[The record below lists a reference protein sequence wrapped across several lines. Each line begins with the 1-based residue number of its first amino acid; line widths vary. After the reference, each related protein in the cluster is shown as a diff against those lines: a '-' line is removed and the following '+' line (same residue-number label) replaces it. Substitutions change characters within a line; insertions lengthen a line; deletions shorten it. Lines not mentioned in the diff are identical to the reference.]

1 MPKVADL
8 FVELG
13 LKKDKF
19 DKGMKDSEQAP
30 SKLGNAFAGLGGQ
43 IAAAFSVAAVLGFA
57 KAVIDVTAEF
67 QKFQAVLTNTLGS
80 GASADSYLKMITQF
94 AAKTPFSVQQL
105 TDAFVKLAN
114 QGFIPSEREMTKL
127 GDLASST
134 GKSFDQLAEAIIDAT
149 TGQFERLKEFGI
161 KAAANGDKVA
171 FSFKGVTTEVDNTSA
186 AIRQYILGL
195 GEAEGVTGAMAAISE
210 TLGGK
215 ISNLGDS
222 WDQFMLSI
230 GNSEGPLGGF
240 IETLSQKLNELTTII
255 NDKSIPAW
263 KEWLAILNIGPY
275 RNQIVKDAQAIQ
287 NEADQAAWRMEQLAV
302 PTFDYKSIIDATA
315 QSSKKFSDE
324 LKKQAIEAAKLAEKM
339 RELDEVFNPT
349 GAAKYDYGL
358 GTTLTPKGLPGIGS
372 MGLASDTTGMG
383 PIEFNYEELAT
394 ATERYTQFIAD
405 MNSAMSQFTADFIGT
420 FAEGIGQLMSGNI
433 GLDQFFN
440 TILSSFGGFITQM
453 GKMLIAYGIGM
464 EAFKKAFT
472 NPFAAIAAGVALT
485 VIGGLISGLASKGPS
500 MSGSSSGMSGGGMGG
515 GGGDYRPWLDGGNG
529 GGQLV
534 AVVKGSDLLF
544 TLERAQR
551 NSGRVK

>member
-8 FVELG
+8 YAELG

-19 DKGMKDSEQAP
+19 DRGMKDAEQAP
-30 SKLGNAFAGLGGQ
+30 SKLGNAFAGLGSQ
-43 IAAAFSVAAVLGFA
+43 IVAAFSITAVLGFA
-57 KAVIDVTAEF
+57 KAVINVTAEF

-80 GASADSYLKMITQF
+80 ALKADSYLQMITEF
-94 AAKTPFSVQQL
+94 ASKTPFSVQQL

-114 QGFIPSEREMTKL
+114 QGFVPSQKEMTKL

-171 FSFKGVTTEVDNTSA
+171 FSFKGITTEVDNTADS
-186 AIRQYILGL
+186 IRKYILGL

-215 ISNLGDS
+215 ISNLGDA

-240 IETLSQKLNELTTII
+240 IETLSGKLNELTTII

-263 KEWLAILNIGPY
+263 KEWLAVLNIGPY
-275 RNQIVKDAQAIQ
+275 RGDILRDAEAIK
-287 NEADQAAWRMEQLAV
+287 NEADQATWRMEQLAV
-302 PTFDYKSIIDATA
+302 PAFDYKSIIDATT
-315 QSSKKFSDE
+315 
-324 LKKQAIEAAKLAEKM
+324 AATKKLAKQTIETAKEIK
-339 RELDEVFNPT
+339 ELWTDITTVQQ
-349 GAAKYDYGL
+349 YDYFASS
-358 GTTLTPKGLPGIGS
+358 LTPKGMPSIS
-372 MGLASDTTGMG
+372 PMGLGSDTTGMG
-383 PIEFNYEELAT
+383 PVEFDYTALEE
-394 ATERYTQFIAD
+394 ATERYTQFIED
-405 MNSAMSQFTADFIGT
+405 MNGAMSQFTADFIGT

-440 TILSSFGGFITQM
+440 SILSAFGGFISQM

-464 EAFKKAFT
+464 SAFKKAFT
-472 NPFAAIAAGVALT
+472 NPIAAIAAGIALT

-500 MSGSSSGMSGGGMGG
+500 MSGGGGSTGGMTGGYSAGSGGGMQLGG
-515 GGGDYRPWLDGGNG
+515 GNYG
-529 GGQLV
+529 GGTLTAEV
-534 AVVKGSDLLF
+534 SGDSLLF
-544 TLERAQR
+544 ILQRATR
-551 NSGRVK
+551 NSGRIGG